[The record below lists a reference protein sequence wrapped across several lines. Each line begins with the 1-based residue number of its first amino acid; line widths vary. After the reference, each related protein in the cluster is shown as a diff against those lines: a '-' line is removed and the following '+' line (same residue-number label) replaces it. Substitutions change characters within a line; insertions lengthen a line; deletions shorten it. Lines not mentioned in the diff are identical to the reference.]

1 MALAKVGL
9 LALKTAAKPVT
20 KWIGKRCETSQRFH
34 DLCIWVA
41 ELQHTNTAR
50 LNHMITL
57 PRDRRGSP
65 RSRLYRPPRNLD
77 EEEAVKLGAT
87 IMVELSALGVAIAC
101 IGVDQVWNANKKRAE
116 KAERANVHRRLE
128 TLEAQYSALQA
139 QCAHLTNQDARDTAI
154 KPALVS
160 AQSAP
165 ATETQATGL
174 RALLES
180 QASGLRSRLDMN
192 RQR

>member
-20 KWIGKRCETSQRFH
+20 KWVGRRCETSQRFR

-41 ELQHTNTAR
+41 EFQHTNTAR
-50 LNHMITL
+50 LNHKFEL

-65 RSRLYRPPRNLD
+65 RTRMYRPPRKLD

-87 IMVELSALGVAIAC
+87 IMVELSAMGVAVAC
-101 IGVDQVWNANKKRAE
+101 IGVDQLWNAQKKRAE
-116 KAERANVHRRLE
+116 KAERANMRRRLE

-139 QCAHLTNQDARDTAI
+139 QCESMQSKLSAR
-154 KPALVS
+154 PAVFSAVSAAVSS
-160 AQSAP
+160 AQSAL
-165 ATETQATGL
+165 ATSTSSKKQATGL
-174 RALLES
+174 RTLL
-180 QASGLRSRLDMN
+180 DT
-192 RQR
+192 